1 MILRQ
6 QIKYIWRIIGKLFS
20 FFIFGLGSIFIVTA
34 IFPVIFLFTLGSK
47 KQFKRL
53 GFLTVSKSFQS
64 FIWFMKS
71 IQIITFHVDGL
82 EKLKDL
88 KSTIIVANH
97 PSLLDVVMLI
107 SIIPNSDCLV
117 KASLGNRNIMRGV
130 VNRLYIHNSENF
142 NDIIKESTES
152 LQDGNCFIIFP
163 SGTRAIFDK
172 PTYFK
177 KGAARIALNSGCD
190 IIPIYFG
197 GNEKIGL
204 RKNDKMLSFHPTD
217 RYHYR
222 LEVLEKIIVS
232 SYKEMPMTIATTKL
246 TEDMINVFERKRLNL
261 D

>member
-1 MILRQ
+1 MTLGQRL
-6 QIKYIWRIIGKLFS
+6 KYIWRIIGKLFS

-34 IFPVIFLFTLGSK
+34 IFPIIFLFTLGSK

-107 SIIPNSDCLV
+107 SIIPNADCLV
-117 KASLGNRNIMRGV
+117 KASLGKQNIMRGI

-142 NDIIKESTES
+142 DDIIKESTES

-163 SGTRAIFDK
+163 SGTRTVTDK
-172 PTYFK
+172 PTVFK
-177 KGAARIALNSGCD
+177 KGAARIALNLVVILSRFILAAMKKLD
-190 IIPIYFG
+190 YA
-197 GNEKIGL
+197 KMT
-204 RKNDKMLSFHPTD
+204 KMLSFNPTE

-222 LEVLEKIIVS
+222 LEVLEKIKVS
-232 SYKEMPMTIATTKL
+232 SYKEMSMTMATIKL
-246 TEDMINVFERKRLNL
+246 TEDMIEIFENKRLKSL
-261 D
+261 